1 MDSRTTNMAAEEKKI
16 DNAHTSVKEGLEH
29 LASDFQCSVCGAVF
43 TTDEDR
49 KQHMEKESHGEL
61 HEGTTQNEMEM
72 AKEQEALNENRY
84 HHL

>member
-1 MDSRTTNMAAEEKKI
+1 MSAQEKKI
-16 DNAHTSVKEGLEH
+16 DNTHTSVKEGLER
-29 LASDFQCSVCGAVF
+29 LDSDFQCSVCGAIF

-61 HEGTTQNEMEM
+61 HEGTTQNEMKM
-72 AKEQEALNENRY
+72 AKEQEDLNENRY

>member
-1 MDSRTTNMAAEEKKI
+1 MVAGKQEKE
-16 DNAHTSVKEGLEH
+16 DNTHTSIKEDLTR
-29 LASDFQCSVCGAVF
+29 LTSDFQCSVCGAIF

-61 HEGTTQNEMEM
+61 HEGTTQNEMKM
-72 AKEQEALNENRY
+72 AKEQEDLNENRY